1 MSLSVTHDALRLRCL
16 NLAKRIADDLATRQL
31 RTRQFE
37 QPDFYAKAFAVNL
50 WRRLDPVKFG
60 PNIDRALDA
69 LRSEPRDKTWH
80 REFIEY
86 ALMDTPGLS
95 SDTITDILRGTKP
108 QRPDV
113 ANWQILGLINRQKR
127 NVGLTTKLLNL
138 AHFAFILHRYWRAP
152 VFMDRPDCFSAQYH
166 AFCATLLSNS
176 PNRRHQR
183 IANRATEMLAQ
194 LAGTHGFVNL
204 LGRGAGQSF
213 GAACA
218 LYVLLKAGYHNEA
231 EAILHRLE
239 DAFFRAG
246 QLPLNLLAPA
256 PLPEYPGPENP
267 QTPGWYSYNRHDDYL
282 AFAGYWLLKASQ
294 LPAPKHIRSLAS
306 ETASNNI
313 VTQYSSA
320 YYHAQ
325 MTLCG
330 RQSFDVS
337 GTPVIV
343 SGQGKSARIFLPP
356 SGGEQDA
363 PSLYNQASHPLPAIG
378 EIEFSRFI
386 QTRQISDSKIDVSF
400 ELAGIVGHRMIEF
413 QNARVIISDQIPSH
427 DPGEVDLFRILIDG
441 NIGLTQIAKDTII
454 CPELGIKLTS
464 NAQLHMIPQATFSA
478 AGPAT
483 RISAKAAQGHNAT
496 LTISWGDSDA

>member
-1 MSLSVTHDALRLRCL
+1 MSPSLGQDALRNRCQ

-31 RTRQFE
+31 TTGQFE

-50 WRRLDPVKFG
+50 WTRIDPVKFG
-60 PNIDRALDA
+60 PNIARALPA
-69 LRSEPRDKTWH
+69 LKSEPRDKTWH

-86 ALMDTPGLS
+86 ALLDTLGLS

-113 ANWQILGLINRQKR
+113 ANWQILGLIKRQKR
-127 NVGLTTKLLNL
+127 NAGLTAKLLNH
-138 AHFAFILHRYWRAP
+138 AHFGFILLRYWRAP

-166 AFCATLLSNS
+166 AFCTALLSDS
-176 PNRRHQR
+176 PNKRHQR
-183 IANRATEMLAQ
+183 IANRATEMLGQ

-213 GAACA
+213 GATCG
-218 LYVLLKAGYHNEA
+218 LYVLLKTGYPNEA
-231 EAILHRLE
+231 DAILHRLE
-239 DAFFRAG
+239 DAVLTAG
-246 QLPLNLLAPA
+246 ELPLNLLAPL
-256 PLPEYPGPENP
+256 PLPENPSPENP
-267 QTPGWYSYNRHDDYL
+267 QTPGWYSYNRLDDYL

-294 LPAPKHIRSLAS
+294 LPAPKHIRSPAS
-306 ETASNNI
+306 ETASNDI
-313 VTQYSSA
+313 VTQFSSS

-330 RQSFDVS
+330 RQNFDVS

-356 SGGEQDA
+356 TGGEQDA
-363 PSLYNQASHPLPAIG
+363 ASLYNQASNPLPAIG
-378 EIEFSRFI
+378 ETEFSRFL
-386 QTRQISDSKIDVSF
+386 QTRQISDNKIDVSF
-400 ELAGIVGHRMIEF
+400 ELADIVGHRAIEF

-427 DPGEVDLFRILIDG
+427 DPGKVDLFRILIDG
-441 NIGLTQIAKDTII
+441 KIELFQIAEDTII
-454 CPELGIKLTS
+454 CRELGITLTA
-464 NAQLHMIPQATFSA
+464 NAPLQMIPQATFSA

-483 RISAKAAQGHNAT
+483 RISAKTGQGHSAT
-496 LTISWGDSDA
+496 LTISWRDSDA

>member
-1 MSLSVTHDALRLRCL
+1 MSLSVNHDTLRKRCQ
-16 NLAKRIADDLATRQL
+16 NLAMRIAEDLATRQL
-31 RTRQFE
+31 TTGQFK

-50 WRRLDPVKFG
+50 WTRIDPVKFA
-60 PNIDRALDA
+60 PNIARALHA
-69 LRSEPRDKTWH
+69 LRSEPRDKTYH

-86 ALMDTPGLS
+86 ALLNTPGLS
-95 SDTITDILRGTKP
+95 SENITDILRGAK
-108 QRPDV
+108 QQCPDV

-127 NVGLTTKLLNL
+127 DAGLRTKLLNH
-138 AHFAFILHRYWRAP
+138 AHFTFILFRYWRAP

-166 AFCATLLSNS
+166 AFCAALLSDS

-183 IANRATEMLAQ
+183 IASRATEILAQ

-213 GAACA
+213 GAACG

-231 EAILHRLE
+231 DAILHRLE
-239 DAFFRAG
+239 EVLLKAG

-256 PLPEYPGPENP
+256 PLPENPGPENP

-294 LPAPKHIRSLAS
+294 LPAPKIRSPAS
-306 ETASNNI
+306 ETASNKI
-313 VTQYSSA
+313 VTQFSSS

-330 RQSFDVS
+330 RQNFNVS

-356 SGGEQDA
+356 TGGEQDA
-363 PSLYNQASHPLPAIG
+363 ASLYDQASNPLPAIG
-378 EIEFSRFI
+378 ETEFARFL
-386 QTRQISDSKIDVSF
+386 QTRQISENKIDVSF
-400 ELAGIVGHRMIEF
+400 ELAGIVGHRIIEF
-413 QNARVIISDQIPSH
+413 QNARVIISDQIPGH
-427 DPGEVDLFRILIDG
+427 EPGEVELFRILIDG
-441 NIGLTQIAKDTII
+441 NIGLTQIAEDTII
-454 CPELGIKLTS
+454 CRELGIKLTS
-464 NAQLHMIPQATFSA
+464 DAPLLMIPRSTFSA
-478 AGPAT
+478 TGPAT
-483 RISAKAAQGHNAT
+483 RIIAKAGQRNSAI
-496 LTISWGDSDA
+496 LIISWGDSDA

>member
-31 RTRQFE
+31 TTGHFE

-50 WRRLDPVKFG
+50 WRRLDPVNFG
-60 PNIDRALDA
+60 PNIARALHV
-69 LRSEPRDKTWH
+69 LKSEPRDKTYH

-86 ALMDTPGLS
+86 ALLDTLGLS
-95 SDTITDILRGTKP
+95 SENITDILRGTKP
-108 QRPDV
+108 QCPDV

-127 NVGLTTKLLNL
+127 NAGLMTKLLNH
-138 AHFAFILHRYWRAP
+138 AHFAFILLRYWRAP

-166 AFCATLLSNS
+166 AFCAALLSDS
-176 PNRRHQR
+176 PNKRHQR
-183 IANRATEMLAQ
+183 IANRATEILAQ

-218 LYVLLKAGYHNEA
+218 LYVLLKTGYRDEA

-239 DAFFRAG
+239 DAVLTAG
-246 QLPLNLLAPA
+246 ELPLNLLAPA
-256 PLPEYPGPENP
+256 PLPENPSPENP
-267 QTPGWYSYNRHDDYL
+267 QTPGWYNYNRHDDYL
-282 AFAGYWLLKASQ
+282 AFAGYWLLKTSQ
-294 LPAPKHIRSLAS
+294 LPVPKHIRSPAS
-306 ETASNNI
+306 ATIAQNTI
-313 VTQYSSA
+313 AQFSSS

-330 RQSFDVS
+330 RQNFDVS
-337 GTPVIV
+337 GAPVIV

-356 SGGEQDA
+356 TGGEQDA
-363 PSLYNQASHPLPAIG
+363 PSLYDQASQPLPAIC
-378 EIEFSRFI
+378 ETEFARFL
-386 QTRQISDSKIDVSF
+386 QTHQISENKIDVSF
-400 ELAGIVGHRMIEF
+400 ELAGIVGHRTIEF
-413 QNARVIISDQIPSH
+413 QNARVIISDQVPDH
-427 DPGEVDLFRILIDG
+427 EPGKVDLFRILING
-441 NIGLTQIAKDTII
+441 TIELFQVAEDTII
-454 CPELGIKLTS
+454 CRELGIKLTAS
-464 NAQLHMIPQATFSA
+464 APLHMIPQATFSA

-483 RISAKAAQGHNAT
+483 RIIAKAGQGKCTT